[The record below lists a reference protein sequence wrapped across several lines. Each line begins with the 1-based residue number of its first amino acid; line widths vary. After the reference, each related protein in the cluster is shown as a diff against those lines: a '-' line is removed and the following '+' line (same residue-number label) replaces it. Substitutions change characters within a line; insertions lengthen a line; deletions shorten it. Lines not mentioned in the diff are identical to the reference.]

1 LKQVDDYEITSSP
14 EYNFSDR
21 FFREWRQIAPMRMIA
36 VYGMEIKVKKKKTF
50 PKVLSLGQSLY
61 ATIGKRV

>member
-50 PKVLSLGQSLY
+50 PKVLSLG
-61 ATIGKRV
+61 